1 MQVSVEQP
9 KYDQINHAISFLE
22 TNEIAFER
30 HDHPAVFTVEE
41 VTQLVSIGRGARTK
55 NLFVRD
61 KKGRRHIL
69 IVIPFDKKVDL
80 LTLGELSGLGRLSFA
95 SNERLWKYLGVQ
107 PGSVTVMGVINDM
120 DHHVEVII
128 DEAVWD
134 APAVRCHP
142 LINTC
147 TVVLEQEGLRR
158 MLHITGHDP
167 MILNV
172 PSS

>member
-1 MQVSVEQP
+1 VSVEESE
-9 KYDQINHAISFLE
+9 YDPLHHAISFME
-22 TNEIAFER
+22 TNEIEYER

-41 VTQLVSIGRGARTK
+41 VTQLVSIVRGARTK

-69 IVIPFDKKVDL
+69 IVIPFEKKVDL
-80 LTLGELSGLGRLSFA
+80 LALGEMSGLGRVSIA
-95 SNERLWKYLGVQ
+95 SHERLWKYLGVT

-128 DEAVWD
+128 DETVWN

-142 LINTC
+142 LVNTC

-172 PSS
+172 PSK